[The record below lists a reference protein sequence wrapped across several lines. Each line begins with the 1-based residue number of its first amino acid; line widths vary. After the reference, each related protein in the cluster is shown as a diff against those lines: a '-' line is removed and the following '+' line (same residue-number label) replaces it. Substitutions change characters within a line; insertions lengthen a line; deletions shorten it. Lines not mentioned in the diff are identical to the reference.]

1 MAELTIGRLAARTGV
16 NIETIRYYERI
27 GMIPPPPRSAGGQRR
42 YEESHLRRLCFV
54 RRCRE
59 LGFPLEE
66 IRALLTLVDGGD
78 YSCAEVR
85 DSWTPCGGAS
95 STCGSWNARSIPW
108 RRPAPAGRSPIAR
121 SSIRCSPGDHDGS
134 ADGRYQGR
142 HAAAGGP

>member
-42 YEESHLRRLCFV
+42 YEESHLRRLSFV

-59 LGFPLEE
+59 LGFPLDE
-66 IRALLTLVDGGD
+66 IRTLLALVDGGS

-85 DSWTPCGGAS
+85 DMTVRQLDAVRRRIADLLVMERTLDTMAAACAGGSVPDCPIVDALF
-95 STCGSWNARSIPW
+95 
-108 RRPAPAGRSPIAR
+108 AGR
-121 SSIRCSPGDHDGS
+121 
-134 ADGRYQGR
+134 Q
-142 HAAAGGP
+142 

>member
-59 LGFPLEE
+59 LGFPLDE

-85 DSWTPCGGAS
+85 DMTVRQLDAVRRRIVDLRVMERTLDSMASACAGGSVPDCPIVDALFS
-95 STCGSWNARSIPW
+95 
-108 RRPAPAGRSPIAR
+108 GRS
-121 SSIRCSPGDHDGS
+121 
-134 ADGRYQGR
+134 
-142 HAAAGGP
+142 